1 MAKEKNSHLK
11 NLTDNDYINIDNI
24 ETANIAELNTENMK
38 LYGANINLARVFPDV
53 HDGLKLVERRI
64 LYSMYAITKAY
75 RKKYKVNKICGDVM
89 SIHPHG
95 DASIAGTLVRLT
107 QPWNMVIPYI
117 DGRGNFGNIKGD
129 DAAASRYLEAEL
141 SKYALDC
148 FFSDWNSSLVL
159 MEETYNK
166 DMMEPV
172 YLPTKYPNCLL
183 SSADG
188 LGFGPATHIPTFN
201 FEEVM
206 QATIQLIKNPKYEPV
221 LIPDITTG
229 CLVVD
234 EGKFKEICETGRGTF
249 RMRAEIVKDEEKK
262 VIVIKSIPF
271 QVSLSAIKE
280 KIKDLIDDKTIPGFK
295 DIKDYTAS
303 KIHLEL
309 YFRPEVDLSNIIS
322 ILYTKTDLQKTYPV
336 QMKMVD
342 NFAIVDFSVKS
353 ALLRWIDTRI
363 QFKRKM
369 YIRKLVDLEQR
380 THILNIL
387 ILILSG
393 KNAEKTLKIIKGSSR
408 EEIVNALMKEY
419 GISSLQAKEISNMRL
434 NAFSKTAYAEYQDEI
449 KENEKLH
456 KEYIKYVKSPDKI
469 KDIIIKELEE
479 GIKKYSSPRRSR
491 VVKLGK
497 ESKYSDF
504 EAQLIFTKNGY
515 VKKLNTKAKNIGTL
529 GETDEPVDIKRINNQ
544 EEIVIFDK
552 RGCVHTLEV
561 GQIKQDDSYTIGTPL
576 STYINING
584 SPVSLMKRSDI
595 TDKTAFIFITK
606 NGIIKK
612 TTADNFAFK
621 NSIIAITLKP
631 DDELV
636 SVIALNKDRDIIA
649 YSKYGNG
656 LRFNTSEIP
665 TSKRMAM
672 GVIAFNLAKEDRII
686 GVDEVGKA
694 DKYLCIITEKG
705 YVKKCTLDVLSSKKR
720 RSEPVSIISLYG
732 KDTVHSML
740 NCTDGDVVK
749 VITKKE
755 TFDIAVN
762 ELPVQLKYQSGDK
775 IIPVKKTDMI
785 IKTALINQLKK

>member
-1 MAKEKNSHLK
+1 M
-11 NLTDNDYINIDNI
+11 
-24 ETANIAELNTENMK
+24 
-38 LYGANINLARVFPDV
+38 
-53 HDGLKLVERRI
+53 
-64 LYSMYAITKAY
+64 
-75 RKKYKVNKICGDVM
+75 
-89 SIHPHG
+89 
-95 DASIAGTLVRLT
+95 
-107 QPWNMVIPYI
+107 
-117 DGRGNFGNIKGD
+117 
-129 DAAASRYLEAEL
+129 
-141 SKYALDC
+141 
-148 FFSDWNSSLVL
+148 
-159 MEETYNK
+159 
-166 DMMEPV
+166 
-172 YLPTKYPNCLL
+172 
-183 SSADG
+183 
-188 LGFGPATHIPTFN
+188 
-201 FEEVM
+201 
-206 QATIQLIKNPKYEPV
+206 
-221 LIPDITTG
+221 
-229 CLVVD
+229 
-234 EGKFKEICETGRGTF
+234 
-249 RMRAEIVKDEEKK
+249 
-262 VIVIKSIPF
+262 
-271 QVSLSAIKE
+271 
-280 KIKDLIDDKTIPGFK
+280 
-295 DIKDYTAS
+295 
-303 KIHLEL
+303 
-309 YFRPEVDLSNIIS
+309 
-322 ILYTKTDLQKTYPV
+322 
-336 QMKMVD
+336 
-342 NFAIVDFSVKS
+342 
-353 ALLRWIDTRI
+353 
-363 QFKRKM
+363 
-369 YIRKLVDLEQR
+369 
-380 THILNIL
+380 
-387 ILILSG
+387 
-393 KNAEKTLKIIKGSSR
+393 
-408 EEIVNALMKEY
+408 
-419 GISSLQAKEISNMRL
+419 
-434 NAFSKTAYAEYQDEI
+434 
-449 KENEKLH
+449 
-456 KEYIKYVKSPDKI
+456 
-469 KDIIIKELEE
+469 EE

-595 TDKTAFIFITK
+595 TDKTAVIFITK

-740 NCTDGDVVK
+740 NCTDGDVIK

-785 IKTALINQLKK
+785 IKTALINQPKK